1 MGVPRPKAARS
12 RRPATTEPEVFT
24 PAAILVLPDLA
35 NADPET
41 EGFDP
46 DAEPEPEDELEAE
59 SEVGPSRRCIVTR
72 ERRAKEKMIRFVL
85 GPDRT
90 IVPDLAARLPGRGIW
105 LSARWDVLE
114 TARVQGSLV
123 RAFAKQVSKEAA
135 KNAAAG
141 DVLADAGRA
150 SAKAAA
156 KAGRNSVTL
165 PSDLSDR
172 IEAMLVRRIVELLGL
187 ARRAGQ
193 TVCGFQKAR
202 EWLTANRVGLVV
214 QASDG
219 SVDERARFLSG
230 ARALDLNADEDIG
243 AADSVDA
250 EADEDL
256 PREAVPRGIPVGSPL
271 PAAALGAVFGRDHV
285 VHVVVAPGRL
295 AVALTNEI
303 ARLSGLTRRLEPD
316 CVGSD
321 HAEPG
326 RAESRRAESGRK
338 NAKAGPKAAGG
349 NAGKMEAG
357 QTGQDHDVN
366 KRADV

>member
-1 MGVPRPKAARS
+1 M
-12 RRPATTEPEVFT
+12 
-24 PAAILVLPDLA
+24 
-35 NADPET
+35 
-41 EGFDP
+41 
-46 DAEPEPEDELEAE
+46 E

-90 IVPDLAARLPGRGIW
+90 IVPDLAARLPGRGMW

-123 RAFAKQVSKEAA
+123 RAFAKQASKEAA

-202 EWLTANRVGLVV
+202 EWLTSNRVGLVV

-230 ARALDLNADEDIG
+230 ARALDLSAGEDSG
-243 AADSVDA
+243 DAAF
-250 EADEDL
+250 DEDL
-256 PREAVPRGIPVGSPL
+256 PREAAPRGVPMGVPMGIPVGSPL

-303 ARLSGLTRRLEPD
+303 ARLSGLTRRSGPD

-326 RAESRRAESGRK
+326 RAELGRK

-349 NAGKMEAG
+349 DAGKMEAG
-357 QTGQDHDVN
+357 QIGQDHDVN